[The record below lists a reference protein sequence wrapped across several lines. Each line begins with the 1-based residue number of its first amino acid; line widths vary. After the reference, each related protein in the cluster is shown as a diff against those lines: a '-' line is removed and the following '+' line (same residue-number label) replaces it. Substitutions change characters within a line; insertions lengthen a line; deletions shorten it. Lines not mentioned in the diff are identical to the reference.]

1 LIRRGKE
8 GSSLEES
15 CSFSFWRRG
24 EKGCIVLLRGGR
36 VVELGETREGLKLER
51 SLREAGR
58 SLVHGSR
65 EFTSKFARKITNI
78 PTSSR
83 HFHPSTFMS

>member
-1 LIRRGKE
+1 MTDLLTLSVRSVLLSLIRRGKE

-36 VVELGETREGLKLER
+36 VVELGETR
-51 SLREAGR
+51 
-58 SLVHGSR
+58 
-65 EFTSKFARKITNI
+65 
-78 PTSSR
+78 
-83 HFHPSTFMS
+83 